1 VQNNNISVIIPALN
15 EGGHI
20 GNCIESAK
28 KLNPLEIIV
37 VDGGSSDR
45 TREIA
50 EDNGA
55 FVTQSRRGRGVQ
67 MNAGASLAKGE
78 ILLFLHADTIIS
90 NKVSSLCH
98 PELVGATLRKDSPRD
113 SGSKEMLK
121 RVQHDK
127 TEIVDKYIGGFFRLK
142 FDDDSLSTRLVEVFA
157 NVRARLLSLPY
168 GDQAIFIKRD
178 IFKKVGG
185 FREYPFLED
194 IDMAMRIRKFG
205 RLKYLPFHVIASSRR
220 LKKDY
225 PFSPI
230 LVSFRNVFIALL
242 FLFGLSP
249 FSLIKLYK

>member
-1 VQNNNISVIIPALN
+1 MQNNNISVIIPALN
-15 EGGHI
+15 EGVHI
-20 GNCIESAK
+20 GDCIESAK

-55 FVTQSRRGRGVQ
+55 YVTQSRRGRGVQ

-78 ILLFLHADTIIS
+78 ILLFLHADT
-90 NKVSSLCH
+90 LM
-98 PELVGATLRKDSPRD
+98 PEIKKSFT
-113 SGSKEMLK
+113 SGFFNGF
-121 RVQHDK
+121 
-127 TEIVDKYIGGFFRLK
+127 IGGFFKLR

-194 IDMAMRIRKFG
+194 IDMAIRVRKFG
-205 RLKYLPFHVIASSRR
+205 RLQYLPFHVIASSRR
-220 LKKDY
+220 LKKGF

>member
-1 VQNNNISVIIPALN
+1 MQNNNISVIIPALN
-15 EGGHI
+15 EGEHI
-20 GNCIESAK
+20 GDCIESAK

-37 VDGGSSDR
+37 VDGDSSDR

-67 MNAGASLAKGE
+67 MNAGASIAKGE

-98 PELVGATLRKDSPRD
+98 TELD
-113 SGSKEMLK
+113 SGSEEMLK

-127 TEIVDKYIGGFFRLK
+127 TEIVGKYIGGFFRLK
-142 FDDDSLSTRLVEVFA
+142 FDDDSLSTRLVEFFA

-194 IDMAMRIRKFG
+194 IDMAIRVRKFG
-205 RLKYLPFHVIASSRR
+205 RLQYLPFHVIASSRR
-220 LKKDY
+220 LKKGF